1 MQRHTTIFV
10 FLILLLFSA
19 CSSEQSDQ
27 SKETKSVRLFEQ
39 LDTDQTGIDF
49 KNSLTLEEQAEYM
62 NYDYTINGAGLA
74 VGDLNNDG
82 LNDIFFCGNKV
93 SDKLYL
99 NKGDFKFE
107 DVTSSSG
114 LGKGSDKWSTGV
126 TFVDINNDQFLDI
139 YVCRGGDLPTVQ
151 RRNAFYINDGNGS
164 FIDKASEMGLADQ
177 GHSTQAAFFDYDLD
191 GDLDVYVINHP
202 GTFDEKR
209 PRNYLNKR
217 GLYSDRL
224 YENKEG
230 KFTDVSEVAGLE
242 NDKYGFG
249 LGIAVSDLNG
259 DGYPDIYVSNDY
271 FEHEYLY
278 INNTDG
284 TFRQDVHKAMKHTSF
299 FSMGCDMADY
309 DNDGKVDIMSVDM
322 VAEDNLRQKNQMA
335 GMNPDIFWEAVR
347 EGLHFQYM
355 YNALQR
361 NNGDGSFSDLANFAG
376 ITNTDWSWAPLFADF
391 DNDGLK
397 DLFISNGYLRDL
409 RFKDSKVKMKNVN
422 GKQVLAM
429 TPIEFYTAYP
439 STPITNYCFQ
449 NTADFKFKNVSY
461 KWGLAEEGFSNGAV
475 YSDLNN
481 DGFLDLIL
489 NNLEATASV
498 YKNKGNANSFLDVV
512 VDGQAIG
519 AKVSLV
525 MEDDTKQFVEIQPTR
540 GYLSAVDQKVHFGLG
555 VQKVKALKVVWP
567 NGNSFEIIDPIINQT
582 LTIRY
587 SDSQPRAPIAS
598 REEVLFKDCS
608 SEIGLDYS
616 HVENKFDDFEFEV
629 LLPHKNST
637 LGPNVATGDVNGDG
651 LEDVFVGGAI
661 EQAGRLFI
669 QNSDG
674 LFAPIPGPW
683 IADGRQEDM
692 GALFFDVD
700 NDGDNDL
707 YVVSG
712 GNEYKA
718 NSIAY
723 KDRLYINEGGNKF
736 VKSENA
742 IPTGMHVSGKIVE
755 PCDYDNDG
763 DVDLFVGGRL
773 TPSKYPFAPRSY
785 LLENDNG
792 KFKDVTNE
800 VAPGLLQPGLVSCAV
815 WVDHNGD
822 GFSDLVVSGEWMSI
836 LLFENNGSTF
846 VDKTEIYGFDD
857 YTGWW
862 SSIVAEDL
870 DNDGDKDLVLG
881 NNGLN
886 YKYKASM
893 DEPFQIYAHDF
904 DKNGSLDIVLG
915 YFNDG
920 TLFPVRGRQCSSEQI
935 PSIATKFKSYTD
947 FGEASLGDVYGEEL
961 DQALHLTVNSFASI
975 VLMNEEDGFL
985 RKDLPRLA
993 QISAVNGIIC
1003 TDFNKDGYKDLLI
1016 AGNLYGSEVE
1026 TTRNDASEGLML
1038 IGKGNGAFESL
1049 GPDESGFKAS
1059 GDVKDLKMLT
1069 MGKNKLI
1076 LVTNNNNA
1084 MQAFKFK

>member
-10 FLILLLFSA
+10 FLIALLFSA
-19 CSSEQSDQ
+19 CSSESSDQ

-39 LDTDQTGIDF
+39 LDADQTGIDF
-49 KNSLTLEEQAEYM
+49 RNSLTLEEQAEYM
-62 NYDYTINGAGLA
+62 NYEYTINGAGLA

-107 DVTSSSG
+107 DITLSSG

-139 YVCRGGDLPTVQ
+139 YVCRGGDLPTAQ

-164 FIDKASEMGLADQ
+164 FVDNALEMGLADQ

-202 GTFDEKR
+202 GTFGEKR

-217 GLYSDRL
+217 GIYSDRL
-224 YENKEG
+224 YENKDG

-242 NDKYGFG
+242 KDKYGFG

-409 RFKDSKVKMKNVN
+409 RFKDSKVKMRNVN

-489 NNLEATASV
+489 NNLEASASV

-512 VDGQAIG
+512 VDGRAIG

-555 VQKVKALKVVWP
+555 AQKVKALKVVWP
-567 NGNSFEIIDPIINQT
+567 NGNSFEIIDPTINQT
-582 LTIRY
+582 LTVRY

-598 REEVLFKDCS
+598 IEEVLFKDCS

-637 LGPNVATGDVNGDG
+637 LGPNVAAGDVNGDG

-674 LFAPIPGPW
+674 LFTPIPGPW
-683 IADGRQEDM
+683 VADGRQEDM

-846 VDKTEIYGFDD
+846 VDKTEAYGFDD

>member
-846 VDKTEIYGFDD
+846 VDKTEVYGFDD

>member
-598 REEVLFKDCS
+598 REDVLFKDCS

-846 VDKTEIYGFDD
+846 VDKTEVYGFDD

>member
-1 MQRHTTIFV
+1 M
-10 FLILLLFSA
+10 
-19 CSSEQSDQ
+19 
-27 SKETKSVRLFEQ
+27 FEQ

-598 REEVLFKDCS
+598 REDVLFKDCS

>member
-1 MQRHTTIFV
+1 M
-10 FLILLLFSA
+10 
-19 CSSEQSDQ
+19 
-27 SKETKSVRLFEQ
+27 FEQ

-846 VDKTEIYGFDD
+846 VDKTEVYGFDD

>member
-1 MQRHTTIFV
+1 M
-10 FLILLLFSA
+10 
-19 CSSEQSDQ
+19 
-27 SKETKSVRLFEQ
+27 FEQ